1 MAGFF
6 LSKITKPALMR
17 TMRLIVRAIGKLPE
31 AWQREACSSYAERL
45 GAMLPLQV
53 QECPEGHGGSAKPD
67 PERAKAAEAENLL
80 RGLPQ
85 DAVLIALDEH
95 GKPFS
100 SEAFAESLDDWSERG
115 QRPLAFCIGG
125 SWGLDA
131 AVRAKARATV
141 AFGPLTL
148 PHGLAR
154 IVLLEQLYRAAM
166 IRAGRAYHK

>member
-1 MAGFF
+1 
-6 LSKITKPALMR
+6 MR
-17 TMRLIVRAIGKLPE
+17 NMRLLIRAVGKLPE

-45 GAMLPLQV
+45 SAMLPLQI

-67 PERAKAAEAENLL
+67 LERAKATEAESLL

-85 DAVLIALDEH
+85 DAVLIALDER
-95 GKPFS
+95 GKSFS
-100 SEAFAESLDDWSERG
+100 SEAFAGALEEWSERG
-115 QRPLAFCIGG
+115 QRPLVFCLGG

-131 AVRAKARATV
+131 EIRAKARATI